1 MKRLI
6 YGLGAVIAVIVLGL
20 LLAPAFLEPDQY
32 RDLIEDQVED
42 ALGRPVTIEGELSLS
57 LLPSPSLSAE
67 GVRIANVPGASTVDF
82 VKIGALEI
90 DVATGPLLR
99 GVVQVERTVLVEPVV
114 NLEVLQ
120 SGGNNWTITGKT
132 APASVPEDPG
142 GFDVSLDDLLIE
154 NGTINYVDGST
165 GTTHQFSQVN
175 AQLAAETMAGPFRVD
190 GELQWNDLIASIN
203 ASLGD
208 TSRSRFPMEAKLH
221 LSDYGLEITLNGV
234 GFADDA
240 HHIFDGKVRAQAED
254 LRHLL
259 AELMGVEDTP
269 AGDPVLL
276 AVDGRASLTQEA
288 LTLEDVDI
296 ALGQVSGRAEL
307 GMNYGG
313 MSDIR
318 AIVSLPVLD
327 TEALALRD
335 WLDSVEPRD
344 DDTPFAIPSDMA
356 ASLDLTIEGIRLE
369 EQTIR
374 QIRLAARMENEQ
386 VEVTNFRALL
396 PGSSDISL
404 GGVVQAQSGT
414 PAFEGQFRIGS
425 SNFHALLTSMG
436 VPVEGIPKNR
446 LTQLIGS
453 GTLSAIGSIMRLA
466 DLALKVDSTNLT
478 GGLAYGLGRER
489 PSIGFSI
496 KADRLNA
503 DAYIPAPAPDE
514 AAETDWNAFVKSLSG
529 YDLNGTLGFDQ
540 LTYQRETIRQL
551 AVDMRVTA
559 DGLTINSLNS
569 PDLAGARVE
578 AKNLTVRHG
587 DVLSVSGDIGVASSD
602 LNRLVRLAG
611 YSELTQSL
619 RLTSGQADLGIN
631 MQGDQLDVRGKGTLG
646 ITQAN
651 MRIQSSNWGAPAAT
665 MIVQLDMQNDSWR
678 SLSQIA
684 GLDVVSPAQDADVP
698 VSAKATLEATG
709 QVYQMNIG
717 LSLGQAQ
724 LGVTGEANLNGDS
737 GAYDLMAQLD
747 ASDAL
752 GALSSI
758 GVAFDAPSLKGQPLN
773 LSAMIK
779 GPESELQLQAL
790 EGRIGKTV
798 FNGTAILDAASD
810 VTAVK
815 ATLDF
820 GTFDLGSFL
829 GPQETGAKAA
839 KRNSRLR
846 WSDDPIDLGWLDS
859 IKADVTLS
867 ANELLFHQ
875 YTFTKPRITL
885 AAGAQGITVSDM
897 QAGLFGGALSL
908 KGSLLRG
915 GEKLE
920 LTTDFEMQRTSVAQL
935 LAAAA
940 DLTVAT
946 GNLTIGGTI
955 SGQGNSQKEII
966 SSLDG
971 TVNMQAVN
979 GVVQGVDMVRMS
991 ETMLTLVE
999 YDDFISLVRTA
1010 MNGGE
1015 TRYERIEAPFTIK
1028 NGVAKTGPVAAVLEA
1043 SEATV
1048 NATIDLPRWTLD
1060 TDVDF
1065 RLTDPGHEQTPSV
1078 GLRLTGAIDAPRR
1091 QTRAKEMTA
1100 FIGRRLANRLLED
1113 FGGERSSGL
1122 RQLLG
1127 GSSAPQT
1134 PDQPS
1139 GQPGSTIGA
1148 PPPGQADGQTTQG
1161 EAPKGQPPEQQ
1172 QEQPTQDPL
1181 GLLLRGILN
1190 EVTKDKETQN

>member
-6 YGLGAVIAVIVLGL
+6 YGLGAVISVVVLGL

-42 ALGRPVTIEGELSLS
+42 ALGRQVTIEGELSLS

-67 GVRIANVPGASTVDF
+67 GVRIANIPGASTVDF

-90 DVATGPLLR
+90 DVAIGPLLR

-120 SGGNNWTITGKT
+120 SGGNNWTITSKAT
-132 APASVPEDPG
+132 PANAPSDPS

-175 AQLAAETMAGPFRVD
+175 AQLAADTMAGPFRVD
-190 GELQWNDLIASIN
+190 GELQWNDLKASIN

-208 TSRSRFPMEAKLH
+208 TGRSRFPVEAKLQ
-221 LSDYGLEITLNGV
+221 LNDYDLDIDLNGV
-234 GFADDA
+234 GFAGDA
-240 HHIFDGKVRAQAED
+240 HHIFDGKVRAQADD

-269 AGDPVLL
+269 AGEAVLL

-288 LTLEDVDI
+288 FTLEDVDI
-296 ALGQVSGRAEL
+296 TLGHVSGRAEL
-307 GMNYGG
+307 GVNYGDV
-313 MSDIR
+313 SDVR

-327 TEALALRD
+327 TEALAMRD
-335 WLDSVEPRD
+335 WFDSVEPAD
-344 DDTPFAIPSDMA
+344 DDAPFAIPSDMA

-374 QIRLAARMENEQ
+374 QIRLAARLENEQ
-386 VEVTNFRALL
+386 VEITNFRALL

-404 GGVVQAQSGT
+404 GGVVKARSGE

-436 VPVEGIPKNR
+436 VPVADIPKNR

-453 GTLSAIGSIMRLA
+453 GTLSATGSVMRLA

-478 GGLAYGLGRER
+478 GGLAYGFGRER
-489 PSIGFSI
+489 PSLGFSLS
-496 KADRLNA
+496 ADRLNA
-503 DAYIPAPAPDE
+503 DAYMPVPAEDE
-514 AAETDWNAFVKSLSG
+514 AEETDWNAFIETLSD

-551 AVDMRVTA
+551 AVDLRVAA
-559 DGLTINSLNS
+559 DGLTINSLTS
-569 PDLAGARVE
+569 PDLAGAGVE
-578 AKNLTVRHG
+578 AKNLAVRHG
-587 DVLSVSGDIGVASSD
+587 EALGVAGNVGVISND
-602 LNRLVRLAG
+602 LNRLLRLAG
-611 YSELTQSL
+611 YSELTQTL
-619 RLTSGQADLGIN
+619 RLSSGQVDLTVD
-631 MQGDQLDVRGKGTLG
+631 MQGDQLDLRGTGVVGT
-646 ITQAN
+646 TQTT
-651 MRIQSSNWGAPAAT
+651 MRIQSSNLGAPSAT
-665 MIVQLDMQNDSWR
+665 MTVQLDMQNDSWR
-678 SLSQIA
+678 SLSQMA
-684 GLDVVSPAQDADVP
+684 GLDVISPAQAADVP
-698 VSAKATLEATG
+698 VSARATLEATG
-709 QVYQMNIG
+709 QIYQMNIG

-724 LGVTGEANLNGDS
+724 LGVTGEANLASD
-737 GAYDLMAQLD
+737 GAVYDLMTQLE

-752 GALSSI
+752 GAMASI

-779 GPESELQLQAL
+779 GPANQLQLQAL
-790 EGRIGKTV
+790 EGRIGKTA
-798 FNGTAILDAASD
+798 FNGTAILDAASE
-810 VTAVK
+810 VAAVQ

-820 GTFDLGSFL
+820 GTFDLGAFL

-839 KRNSRLR
+839 KRNGRLR
-846 WSDDPIDLGWLDS
+846 WSDDPIDLSWLDGL
-859 IKADVTLS
+859 KADVTLS
-867 ANELLFHQ
+867 ADELLFHQ
-875 YTFTKPRITL
+875 YIFTKPRITL
-885 AAGAQGITVSDM
+885 SAGQQGITVSDM
-897 QAGLFGGALSL
+897 KAGLFGGALSL
-908 KGSLLRG
+908 KGGLLRG

-920 LTTDFEMQRTSVAQL
+920 LTTEFQMQRTSVAQL

-946 GNLTIGGTI
+946 GNLTVGGTI
-955 SGQGNSQKEII
+955 SGHGNSQKEIV

-971 TVNMQAVN
+971 SVNMLAIN
-979 GVVQGVDMVRMS
+979 GVVQGIDMVRIS

-1028 NGVAKTGPVAAVLEA
+1028 NGVAKTGPVTAVLEA
-1043 SEATV
+1043 SEASV
-1048 NATIDLPRWTLD
+1048 SATIDLPRWKLD

-1078 GLRLTGAIDAPRR
+1078 GLRLTGAIDNPKR

-1127 GSSAPQT
+1127 GTTDPQT
-1134 PDQPS
+1134 TDQPS
-1139 GQPGSTIGA
+1139 GQQGSTIGA
-1148 PPPGQADGQTTQG
+1148 PPPGQSDGQTTQG
-1161 EAPKGQPPEQQ
+1161 QTTQGQQPEQQ
-1172 QEQPTQDPL
+1172 QEQQTQDPL